1 MTGDGVLS
9 VDASTQPVGS
19 RTAPRF
25 VATDVNDIVHTAIGG
40 SRSYLSEKTSLTL
53 ETCCE
58 PQRIQGNQERLTD
71 VLSALLFR
79 AERSISTAARTTGA
93 IRIRTWATDGEVRL
107 SLSSDGSDTSI
118 GDTVGT
124 DRCLSLTECAEII
137 SDHGGRV
144 YSWRPCTGGATYTIV
159 LPVIQSQS

>member
-1 MTGDGVLS
+1 MTGDVALS
-9 VDASTQPVGS
+9 VGASTQPIRS
-19 RTAPRF
+19 RAVPKF
-25 VATDVNDIVHTAIGG
+25 VATDVNDIVHTVAGCG
-40 SRSYLSEKTSLTL
+40 RSYLSKKTALTL
-53 ETCCE
+53 EMCCE

-71 VLSALLFR
+71 VLFALLFR
-79 AERSISTAARTTGA
+79 AERSIAIAARPTGA
-93 IRIRTWATDGEVRL
+93 ICIRTWATDGEVRL
-107 SLSSDGSDTSI
+107 SLSSNGFDTSI

-144 YSWRPCTGGATYTIV
+144 YSWRPSAGGATYTIV